1 MIVDEEKYLP
11 VNTEGNSVFE
21 IPVLIVDADMTVYA
35 DTTAMSTPHEIEY
48 ALRFDSSSV
57 Q

>member
-1 MIVDEEKYLP
+1 MIVDGTKYEP

-21 IPVLIVDADMTVYA
+21 IPVAELDKDITVIA

-48 ALRFDSSSV
+48 VLNFKGATLK
-57 Q
+57 